1 MIKINLLPVRAA
13 KKKEVVQQQMAVLVI
28 VLVGVL
34 LVCGAVYGVTYM
46 KISAARKNI
55 AASEEELNQLKKKI
69 GEIDNIK
76 KLQAEVKKKL
86 DVLAQLRKEKAGP
99 ASRLAKLSGS
109 APEKLWLTKYVES
122 GANVSVSG
130 VALNEDLI
138 AEFMRNL
145 QEAGDFTNV
154 ELMVSE
160 QQTSGGMKTK
170 RFDLTYLIK
179 NLKKEEPVKA
189 PKK

>member
-55 AASEEELNQLKKKI
+55 AASEEELNRLKKKI

-99 ASRLAKLSGS
+99 ASRLAKLSGA

-189 PKK
+189 PNK